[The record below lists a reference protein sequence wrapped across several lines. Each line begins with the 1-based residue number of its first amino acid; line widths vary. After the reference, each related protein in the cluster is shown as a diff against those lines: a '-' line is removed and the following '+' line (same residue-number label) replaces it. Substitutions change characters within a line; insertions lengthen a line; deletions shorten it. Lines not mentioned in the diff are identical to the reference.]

1 MLGLDAIE
9 QHGARVLFIAAED
22 ANGVAKTRLPA
33 ACEARGKQLA
43 EIDPLRALRH
53 VASTLRH
60 GFDFQFPQLRQ
71 PRRVSKL
78 MSKQRRSGPTSTR
91 AREAVE
97 IAKRDYSAPDQ
108 DRKIERLRRENP
120 EPLGGVAPSVCTE
133 RWIVLSLP
141 SCVVPCIRKTHGVFA
156 TPHFVNLQKER

>member
-9 QHGARVLFIAAED
+9 QHGARVHFIAAED

-97 IAKRDYSAPDQ
+97 IAKRDYSAQ
-108 DRKIERLRRENP
+108 TKIEKLSACAVRI
-120 EPLGGVAPSVCTE
+120 PS
-133 RWIVLSLP
+133 P
-141 SCVVPCIRKTHGVFA
+141 S
-156 TPHFVNLQKER
+156 

>member
-9 QHGARVLFIAAED
+9 QHGARVHFIAAED

-71 PRRVSKL
+71 ERAKLSK
-78 MSKQRRSGPTSTR
+78 SQKETTVPQT
-91 AREAVE
+91 
-97 IAKRDYSAPDQ
+97 
-108 DRKIERLRRENP
+108 KIEKLSACAVRIPSPSAGWHLRY
-120 EPLGGVAPSVCTE
+120 APSA
-133 RWIVLSLP
+133 
-141 SCVVPCIRKTHGVFA
+141 G
-156 TPHFVNLQKER
+156 